1 MSSIPTKQIDGDVA
15 VGRDVNV
22 GGKVN
27 VKGSAK
33 IGHNLT
39 VDGWLEAKNIKGP
52 NKGLFKTA
60 EQLREAYPNP
70 HEGWWALVTV
80 EGSAASDHLGQL
92 YVADGGVWVAQVD
105 GDGKPQ
111 LKGNP
116 TIDSTEYN
124 KAVEEMTTDLKA
136 VKADVSQNKEDVR
149 SLRSTQ
155 TTQGETLN
163 TLTAKMGDVQGE
175 VDSIRN
181 GVNGMQG
188 GLDAL
193 KESKG
198 KADGLAPLD
207 GDGRIPAQYLPG
219 YVDDVLE
226 IGGLA
231 GGLTA
236 QMATAQKKSTDEG
249 CAVVYDTDRNVFTLR
264 TVTEGQSTY
273 YADWTDGELFGEKTE
288 TGRTPHGGKIYMDV
302 TTNKT
307 YRWSGNTLV
316 VIGSDLA
323 LGHTS
328 DAAFPGNEGAELQKK
343 LEAANSL
350 IGKTNSRLDGLNIL
364 PFSGVCNG
372 AGKPPVSG
380 VWYAPSEEYE
390 GEWCFRG
397 FGESP
402 FGAFPE
408 ELYNTEGV
416 GNSSRIYVCGAA
428 LYRIDDKKMQK
439 IGGGS
444 GGSASIYN
452 PTVEQGGHYYVLCDT
467 DDTANSAVHA
477 AK

>member
-60 EQLREAYPNP
+60 AQLREAYPNP

-136 VKADVSQNKEDVR
+136 VKADVDQNKEDVR

-155 TTQGETLN
+155 TTQGESIN
-163 TLTAKMGDVQGE
+163 TLTTKVGDVQGE
-175 VDSIRN
+175 VNSIMN
-181 GVNGMQG
+181 GVGDMQG
-188 GLDAL
+188 RLEEL
-193 KESKG
+193 KDSKG

-207 GDGRIPAQYLPG
+207 ENGQISSQYLPG
-219 YVDDVLE
+219 YVDEVLE
-226 IGGLA
+226 IGGLIN
-231 GGLTA
+231 GLTA
-236 QMATAQKKSTDEG
+236 QMVPVQKKSTDEN
-249 CAVVYDTDRNVFTLR
+249 CAVVYDADKNVYVIRIVTD
-264 TVTEGQSTY
+264 EQATY
-273 YADWTDGELFGEKTE
+273 YVDWTDGELFGVKTDA
-288 TGRTPHGGKIYMDV
+288 GRKPHGGKIYMDV
-302 TTNKT
+302 TTNKS
-307 YRWSGNTLV
+307 YRWSGTKLAP
-316 VIGSDLA
+316 IASDLA

-328 DAAFPGNEGAELQKK
+328 GTAYPGNEGVQLNEEVKKNQKELQAVNKRI
-343 LEAANSL
+343 EGIS
-350 IGKTNSRLDGLNIL
+350 IL
-364 PFSGVCNG
+364 PFDGVWNGNGKAPNSGL
-372 AGKPPVSG
+372 
-380 VWYAPSEEYE
+380 WYAPSPGHD
-390 GEWCFRG
+390 GEWCFRR
-397 FGESP
+397 FGDTTTE
-402 FGAFPE
+402 GYGYAE
-408 ELYNTEGV
+408 EDYNADGVGRADHIYRCEDELYRQFGKHLQPD
-416 GNSSRIYVCGAA
+416 GRAGRS
-428 LYRIDDKKMQK
+428 L
-439 IGGGS
+439 
-444 GGSASIYN
+444 
-452 PTVEQGGHYYVLCDT
+452 LCI
-467 DDTANSAVHA
+467 V
-477 AK
+477 